1 MAFLENLNFSKICW
15 SRVALKSGNGGAK
28 ETLLNTLLLLHSW
41 AKSQKPAKNK
51 INIFVKLTDHTCALG
66 CPRLWRITKNSLHN
80 EGIYK

>member
-51 INIFVKLTDHTCALG
+51 IEIFVKLTDHTCACSNLT
-66 CPRLWRITKNSLHN
+66 IS
-80 EGIYK
+80 

>member
-41 AKSQKPAKNK
+41 VKSQKPANIK
-51 INIFVKLTDHTCALG
+51 IKKIVKLTNHSSQWLFG
-66 CPRLWRITKNSLHN
+66 LKKNSFN
-80 EGIYK
+80 Y

>member
-41 AKSQKPAKNK
+41 AKGQKPAQN
-51 INIFVKLTDHTCALG
+51 
-66 CPRLWRITKNSLHN
+66 
-80 EGIYK
+80 